1 LRRYAVAAL
10 TMSVSIAQMAC
21 MGACDI
27 YQPAK
32 TLPGGYR
39 LVLFENSSYY
49 IDQGGG
55 RDGGLLGG
63 SVSQVGWTDAYIV
76 AWRSDPVSGARGVG
90 WMIINL
96 TSGGIEGPLSPE
108 QFDARRR
115 EDAALQSIPIYR
127 VDEAW
132 KHL

>member
-1 LRRYAVAAL
+1 MAAL
-10 TMSVSIAQMAC
+10 TMSVSVAQIAC

-27 YQPAK
+27 FPSTKA
-32 TLPGGYR
+32 LPGGYQ
-39 LVLFENSSYY
+39 LELLESTAYY
-49 IDQGGG
+49 IQRGGS
-55 RDGGLLGG
+55 RRGGPLGG
-63 SVSQVGWTDAYIV
+63 SISQLGWTDAYIV
-76 AWRSDPVSGARGVG
+76 AWRSVPVWGARGVG

-96 TSGGIEGPLSPE
+96 ASGQVEGPLSPG

-115 EDAALQSIPIYR
+115 EDAALQAIQIYR